1 MTAPSNANA
10 SGLAV
15 VAWRYRTAPHRDWHE
30 TECSEVARVEEM
42 DGSEV
47 EPLHVTAASAQA
59 RIAEL
64 EADIRFRNERWNAA
78 EARADRLAK
87 VLRRIAQYREEPGGP
102 PPDDEMQSIARTAL
116 QQETQP

>member
-1 MTAPSNANA
+1 MTAPSNANT

-64 EADIRFRNERWNAA
+64 SLIH
-78 EARADRLAK
+78 
-87 VLRRIAQYREEPGGP
+87 I
-102 PPDDEMQSIARTAL
+102 
-116 QQETQP
+116 